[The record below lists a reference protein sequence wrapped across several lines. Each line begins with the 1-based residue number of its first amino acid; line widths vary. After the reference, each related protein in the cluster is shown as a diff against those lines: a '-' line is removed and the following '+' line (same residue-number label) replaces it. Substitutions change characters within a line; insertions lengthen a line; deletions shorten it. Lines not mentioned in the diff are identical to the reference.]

1 MKEFLAILMGAG
13 AFISVLFFFD
23 RGDHGRLRRSLEAA
37 LRGGSATPP
46 FFEKLKRGLG
56 KSKRTWALERSLPD
70 FWDLLALG
78 LSSGLP
84 IQKAFDVAFMHLPG
98 GVLKKEMSRSLRLMT
113 MGGSFETVMAEL
125 SSQLESDR
133 TAGSFSLILQSIRSG
148 SPLQDVL
155 FDQAAALR
163 RSHMMALEKKA
174 QTVGLRLL
182 FPVVIF
188 IFPTVFVLLFGALY
202 LSFIKNGS
210 LF

>member
-1 MKEFLAILMGAG
+1 MIELLAVLIGTASFLSV
-13 AFISVLFFFD
+13 FIFFE
-23 RGDHGRLRRSLEAA
+23 RGDRRHLRQSLKWA
-37 LRGGSATPP
+37 LRGEIKDSTL
-46 FFEKLKRGLG
+46 FEKINRWLG
-56 KSKRTWALERSLPD
+56 KTKRTWALERSLPD
-70 FWDLLALG
+70 FLDLLALA
-78 LSSGLP
+78 LSSGLHL
-84 IQKAFDVAFMHLPG
+84 QKAFDIGFTYLPE
-98 GVLKKEMSRSLRLMT
+98 GVLKKEISRSLRTMK

-125 SSQLESDR
+125 SSQLASDR
-133 TAGSFSLILQSIRSG
+133 TAGSFSLILQSARSG
-148 SPLQDVL
+148 NPLQDVL

-163 RSHMMALEKKA
+163 RAHMMALEKKA